1 MLTGKNVEK
10 LCEKCGHD
18 PEKIGVALLRLA
30 GYKVEKYALSGAV
43 YVYTKD
49 GKKILYAYSGAYVD

>member
-1 MLTGKNVEK
+1 MLTRKNVEK

-18 PEKIGVALLRLA
+18 PEKIGIELLRLA
-30 GYKVEKYALSGAV
+30 GHEVEKYALSGAV

-49 GKKILYAYSGAYVD
+49 KKKILYAYSGVYVD